1 MDWIL
6 DNRVVLINVAYLIA
20 AVCFIVGLKLLS
32 SPATARRGNQIA
44 ALGMAI
50 AVVATLFMPGLHNIW
65 LILVGLAIG
74 AVVAVFPA
82 RSVKMTAMPQMVAIF
97 NGMGGATAALV
108 SLVEFQH
115 KADIGRGEIVSIVL
129 GVIIGSISFSGSM
142 IAFGKL
148 QELIS
153 GRAISYPNQQQVNA
167 IIGIVVH
174 RARRRHHRAR
184 AGKRQLH
191 PHRRPLRWPRWCSVC

>member
-1 MDWIL
+1 MSRIS
-6 DNRVVLINVAYLIA
+6 IA

-153 GRAISYPNQQQVNA
+153 GRAISYPNQQQSTPSSASRWSRSRV
-167 IIGIVVH
+167 IVVVLGQ
-174 RARRRHHRAR
+174 AEL
-184 AGKRQLH
+184 QLRSSSS
-191 PHRRPLRWPRWCSVC
+191 PSSWPRWCSVR